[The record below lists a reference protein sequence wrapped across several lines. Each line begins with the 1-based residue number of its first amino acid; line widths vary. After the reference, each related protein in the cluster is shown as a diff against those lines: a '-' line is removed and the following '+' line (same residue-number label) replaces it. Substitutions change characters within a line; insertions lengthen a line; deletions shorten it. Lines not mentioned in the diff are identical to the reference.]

1 MLGQLQC
8 DALHRTSRACGAHVD
23 GSGLFVDNLS
33 LDPVEMGQLQAMLV
47 RYTERMA
54 GEGGR
59 RNNSALV

>member
-1 MLGQLQC
+1 M
-8 DALHRTSRACGAHVD
+8 D

-54 GEGGR
+54 GKGGR
-59 RNNSALV
+59 RNNSASV